1 MSAAGEVRVPDI
13 GDFKNIPIIQ
23 IMVAP
28 GDVVRVEDA
37 LVTLESDK
45 ATIDIPAPVAG
56 RVLELKV
63 NTGDRVSRGTLLLI
77 LDKALAQPAQG
88 LLIGEVAES
97 VQSLVGSGTLHL
109 PRLNPESAGVAAATV
124 SEISSAPRS
133 LGDGLNFSPSK
144 AFGTDVPTVRAGPSV
159 RGLARRLGV
168 SLADVKGSGPK
179 ARVLREDVQA
189 FVKAALLERNSPAA
203 APTKGAGA
211 APLTSVDFSRFGLI
225 ERRAMSRIQK
235 VSGPRLAR
243 SWTVIPHV
251 TNFDDADVTELES
264 FRVQLN
270 KERAQTGAKLT
281 MLSFLIKACAL
292 ALGRHERINASIDG
306 EEVVFKK
313 YFHIGFAADTPE
325 GLLVPVIRDADKK
338 GIGEIAQE
346 AVVLAAKAR
355 ENKLKSGDLEG
366 GCFTVSSLGGIGGS
380 GFTPL
385 INAPEI
391 AILGAAKSRLEP
403 RWNGECF
410 IPRLILPLSL
420 SWDHRAVDGA
430 IAARFLSDI
439 VALLQDLRRAVI

>member
-1 MSAAGEVRVPDI
+1 
-13 GDFKNIPIIQ
+13 
-23 IMVAP
+23 
-28 GDVVRVEDA
+28 
-37 LVTLESDK
+37 
-45 ATIDIPAPVAG
+45 
-56 RVLELKV
+56 
-63 NTGDRVSRGTLLLI
+63 
-77 LDKALAQPAQG
+77 
-88 LLIGEVAES
+88 
-97 VQSLVGSGTLHL
+97 
-109 PRLNPESAGVAAATV
+109 
-124 SEISSAPRS
+124 
-133 LGDGLNFSPSK
+133 
-144 AFGTDVPTVRAGPSV
+144 
-159 RGLARRLGV
+159 
-168 SLADVKGSGPK
+168 
-179 ARVLREDVQA
+179 
-189 FVKAALLERNSPAA
+189 
-203 APTKGAGA
+203 
-211 APLTSVDFSRFGLI
+211 
-225 ERRAMSRIQK
+225 MSRIQK

-270 KERAQTGAKLT
+270 KERAQTGAKRT